1 MGCFVLPQEVYAQP
15 DLRATFTGIAAA
27 AGKLGAVIGIWLF
40 EALTP
45 EIGLGAVLGVVAA
58 FALLA
63 ARLSHTCISDE
74 LWERQRQQ
82 MAAADEKR
90 AAAAARKAAERKV
103 QRLEKR
109 LEEAEESSGG
119 EADAADDVDDAG
131 CALANLP
138 PRLDRLHC
146 RHRRAALQGRAPDR
160 AAGVAP
166 RP

>member
-45 EIGLGAVLGVVAA
+45 EIGLVAVMGVVAA

-74 LWERQRQQ
+74 LWERQCQQ

-90 AAAAARKAAERKV
+90 AAAAARAVEAVGEVEATRGG
-103 QRLEKR
+103 
-109 LEEAEESSGG
+109 EEARHWDKPGG
-119 EADAADDVDDAG
+119 EADADEAASDENHNAMGVSNP
-131 CALANLP
+131 LLP
-138 PRLDRLHC
+138 TLFDTTR
-146 RHRRAALQGRAPDR
+146 G
-160 AAGVAP
+160 
-166 RP
+166 